1 VGDLPQGASVL
12 SQYQEVAGSLRSE
25 EDKEAMM
32 QVLMSGKQFTQYMS
46 ARNAGISTYA
56 YVGYLTVLDEV
67 DENNSISRADVY
79 EALSRCNFSYQERVA
94 IWNGYIEA
102 GNWKSSYDSFRP

>member
-1 VGDLPQGASVL
+1 MKDHVQKPNAVRLL
-12 SQYQEVAGSLRSE
+12 E
-25 EDKEAMM
+25 
-32 QVLMSGKQFTQYMS
+32 T
-46 ARNAGISTYA
+46 AGIPFGLVPY
-56 YVGYLTVLDEV
+56 EV